1 MAQGGGP
8 EGNGRDDPRILRL
21 RRADGE
27 LRGACRVDWL
37 GYLRRRMTP
46 AAAGMAVMA
55 WKIVVARLATGLDQR
70 AAADLKKNSRELNK
84 STTAI

>member
-1 MAQGGGP
+1 MAPGGGP
-8 EGNGRDDPRILRL
+8 DGNGRDDPGILRCAGL
-21 RRADGE
+21 TANCGSM
-27 LRGACRVDWL
+27 CRVDWL